1 MSYIRSTILA
11 VVFTT
16 AFFSNADVPTVTY
29 KSGWVDG
36 ADLNFDERFESKTL
50 ETNQTLHPELLVF
63 TGNGGRIESIV
74 NQKYWRLGSNSV
86 ARWFSDKKI
95 WLDSGS
101 ALYCSTQ
108 EDTIVFSS
116 VESNASFTGKG
127 TIIVE
132 ATKNGGFKFIPLE
145 GKGTI
150 STQDGGRK
158 EIVGGRMLLVLGN
171 PTYFG
176 DAYDIDLMLLLKSSR
191 LVNSYP
197 SILPTF
203 KKIGLAIYIQ
213 ELKLKGK
220 YDALIGDATSEEN
233 LQIWK
238 FGSNVG
244 NKGSESSPK
253 KGFFGRFFG
262 NK

>member
-1 MSYIRSTILA
+1 MNFSRLILKVA
-11 VVFTT
+11 VSSA
-16 AFFSNADVPTVTY
+16 AFFLKAEVPTVTY

-36 ADLNFDERFESKTL
+36 ADLNFDGRFEPKTL
-50 ETNQTLHPELLVF
+50 ETNQTLYPDLLVA
-63 TGNGGRIESIV
+63 TGKGGRIESIV
-74 NQKYWRLGSNSV
+74 NQKFWRLGSNSI
-86 ARWFSDKKI
+86 ARWYSDKKI

-101 ALYCSTQ
+101 ALYCSTH

-116 VESNASFTGKG
+116 VGSSATFTGKG
-127 TIIVE
+127 TIIIE

-145 GKGTI
+145 GKGTVN
-150 STQDGGRK
+150 TEEGGTK
-158 EIVGGRMLLVLGN
+158 EVVGGRMLLVLGN

-191 LVNSYP
+191 LVNAYP
-197 SILPTF
+197 TILPTF

-220 YDALIGDATSEEN
+220 YDALIGDANTEEN
-233 LQIWK
+233 LQMWK
-238 FGSNVG
+238 FGNNVG
-244 NKGSESSPK
+244 NIGGDASPK

-262 NK
+262 GN